1 MPASSMLL
9 VESCVSGRKPQL
21 RIVCMSYMFYLY
33 DSASYV
39 VGTDVLSRG
48 VMRPRRKVYRTPPSN
63 AEAKN
68 EWSYTS
74 PSICFHGVDRA
85 NFIDAFDIYPLTPQV
100 DLMYICIQFSQLY
113 ETLIHSMVKLQ
124 RFSMLQLVVRRVTT
138 VTTLRGYSIR
148 ALTETN
154 AVFIVCDSC

>member
-1 MPASSMLL
+1 MKVPMPYWYISLGFCVATQCSKKVNGMSCLINGLGIISKQSSYTVRASSMLL
-9 VESCVSGRKPQL
+9 LESCVSGRKPQL
-21 RIVCMSYMFYLY
+21 RIVCMYYVCYLY

-68 EWSYTS
+68 EWNYTS

-85 NFIDAFDIYPLTPQV
+85 IFIDAFDIYPLTPQV
-100 DLMYICIQFSQLY
+100 HLMSVCMY
-113 ETLIHSMVKLQ
+113 
-124 RFSMLQLVVRRVTT
+124 T
-138 VTTLRGYSIR
+138 V
-148 ALTETN
+148 
-154 AVFIVCDSC
+154 